1 MNSSMLLRQAL
12 VTGAMLLGLTACAS
26 NVTPML
32 ATMPPAS
39 SPKNPPAQSS
49 PAPLPQGTSSATFP
63 APQTGCVQ
71 VADFPN
77 FPAEYQGA
85 LQVIACHLQTVDGLP
100 ADYVIPALQNAHF
113 NARAVALMTPAPPS
127 PGPHVP
133 YPWWRYRDRF
143 LSPDRL
149 LRGTRFWQTHAA
161 AVDAIAEKYGV
172 PGPILLGILNIE
184 TGFGSF
190 QGNFPVLDSNLSL
203 ALALPNRQRFF
214 LHQCAATLRLSQRLG
229 VNPAALKGS
238 QAGAMGMSQFLASSY
253 LRYGVTWD
261 DPPGGPLPDLWRSV
275 PDVLASTANFFR
287 GHGWQPG
294 QPVLQR
300 AALGTDAD
308 VTPFL
313 QGKHTLAALARAG
326 IRPAGD
332 SRVSPDTRVGLL
344 RLQGEAGPAYYVAYP
359 NFYAIMGYNPSVYY
373 AATVWAYAQAL
384 SREVQVATLAA
395 AGQ

>member
-1 MNSSMLLRQAL
+1 MNSSMLLKQTL
-12 VTGAMLLGLTACAS
+12 VAGAMLLGLTACAS
-26 NVTPML
+26 NVAPML

-39 SPKNPPAQSS
+39 QQTPPV
-49 PAPLPQGTSSATFP
+49 P
-63 APQTGCVQ
+63 APQAALSQGAGNATLAPRQRGCVS
-71 VADFPN
+71 AAGFPN

-85 LQVIACHLQTVDGLP
+85 LQDIACHLQTVDGLP
-100 ADYVIPALQNAHF
+100 ADVVIPALQNARF
-113 NARAVALMTPAPPS
+113 DARAVAMMTPAPPS

-149 LRGTRFWQTHAA
+149 ARGTRFWQAHTAA
-161 AVDAIAEKYGV
+161 IDAIAEKYGV

-184 TGFGSF
+184 TAFGSF
-190 QGNFPVLDSNLSL
+190 QGNFSVLDSNLSL
-203 ALALPNRQRFF
+203 ALALPGRKRFF
-214 LHQCAATLRLSQRLG
+214 IHQSAATLRLSQRLG
-229 VNPAALKGS
+229 VNPAVLKGS

-300 AALGTDAD
+300 AALDPNAD

-313 QGKHTLAALARAG
+313 QGRHTLAALDRAG

-332 SRVSPDTRVGLL
+332 SGMSPDTRVGLL
-344 RLQGEAGPAYYVAYP
+344 RLQGEAGPVFYVAYP

-384 SREVQVATLAA
+384 TRDRQVATLAA

>member
-1 MNSSMLLRQAL
+1 MNSSMLLRQTL
-12 VTGAMLLGLTACAS
+12 VAGAVLLGLTACAS

-32 ATMPPAS
+32 ATTPPAT
-39 SPKNPPAQSS
+39 PQTPPAQ
-49 PAPLPQGTSSATFP
+49 APQGVSNATLAP
-63 APQTGCVQ
+63 PQTACVS

-85 LQVIACHLQTVDGLP
+85 LRDIACHLETVDGLP
-100 ADYVIPALQNAHF
+100 ADYVIQALQDAHF
-113 NARAVALMTPAPPS
+113 DARAVAMMTPAPPS

-143 LSPDRL
+143 LRPDRL
-149 LRGTRFWQTHAA
+149 ARGIRFWQAHGVAI
-161 AVDAIAEKYGV
+161 DAIAEKYGV

-184 TGFGSF
+184 TAFGSF

-203 ALALPNRQRFF
+203 ALALPGRKRFF
-214 LHQCAATLRLSQRLG
+214 IHQTAETLRLSQRLG

-300 AALGTDAD
+300 AALDPDAD

-313 QGKHTLAALARAG
+313 QGRHTLAALDRAG

-332 SRVSPDTRVGLL
+332 RGMSPDTRVGLL
-344 RLQGEAGPAYYVAYP
+344 RLQGEAGPVFYVAYP

-384 SREVQVATLAA
+384 TRDEQVATLAA